1 MNARASARWLVL
13 LLAALGLGSIDAYV
27 HQSSVSS
34 ADHRT
39 RIVRWTHPP
48 VDFVMDA
55 GTLAGGDGLPLIADA
70 LDTWDD
76 VPTALRLGGE
86 LYIYT
91 DVPDFN
97 EDNLGI
103 DYGIIGDEINEIV
116 FDETGGVLEALGLDP
131 ESVAGVGITVED
143 NATQSIVDALLI
155 LNGTFPSSPDLDLE
169 ATATHELGHIWGL
182 GHTFVGAVNTYN
194 GEPGT
199 DPIQPS
205 YIPTMYPYTN
215 PEDDRYG
222 RSLEFDDTAGISA
235 LYPET
240 VYAPPYQLPFVLE
253 TGAIKGRV
261 DYLHTIPV
269 TAAHVRAIMTSNPDI
284 QVGGLSGYAA
294 DGSGEFRIAGLPP
307 GDFRLVVEG
316 IDGRD
321 GITADM
327 IEDDGIGACAI
338 DGFGEIPSGM
348 STHVSAGEVVAGF
361 QFSINELPLTDDDAV
376 EFGLPAG
383 FTFDFAGVACRRI
396 FLYSNGYI
404 GFHRFE
410 DPNPAWTSA
419 GPDLHTFLSRPA
431 ARIAPLNLDLDP
443 QGNPDDRV
451 SVTTATGR
459 LNFIFDHV
467 PVKAA
472 GGSATFTTMLYD
484 SGDFRFEYGALPDTI
499 ALVGYTAGV
508 FQTGGQEA
516 AADFTAY
523 AGGTVPSGRSLAM
536 YQLASA
542 DAFSDIAFTFT
553 RPAADPFPVRNRLI
567 YPWLAHNE
575 FFTLGLA
582 VVSNSPDACRLRI
595 TAIGLDGRPLPVQP
609 PSENPCYV
617 TLEPLAQFVSLI
629 GPMFAFDGGT
639 ADGWVLV
646 ETDNPDP
653 YGIQGFFLAQSFFGG
668 ILDSMDGAVASPE
681 TGATLLFPRFTGEVN
696 EFTEV
701 TIVNPNPADAG
712 IALYVYYEDGSEE
725 TVDAVIGPNGA
736 AVFTLTGSGNAYV
749 LVDATE
755 PVTGFA
761 MNFNTAGSL
770 AGQPA
775 RFLWESRG
783 EQVSPFFVWSQNDY
797 ASRLDLVNPND
808 DTATAT
814 VTLYNSVGQPVGDP
828 VQVQMGGWFNARLD
842 ITPDVFGFSKAAS
855 ADGWVRV
862 TADRPLLGTMT
873 FGDPDF
879 QFSQASLPLLGQPTH
894 YTIHSHLA
902 QGMAGDVNFLTGLA
916 ILSLD
921 GANDITVDVYSPA
934 GSPDYGIETTLDA
947 GERGLGLLSE
957 WMPQGPWPRTSGYLA
972 GAAERGMFAYEIFNT
987 VNEEFFAA
995 VPAQKYFPVQE
1006 EADDADNG
1014 WPDYAEAIDG
1024 FPIEV
1029 RGRFS
1034 PADSGYFLVDL
1045 GDGYVDEIED
1055 LFVFT
1060 APRDGWYLFALYPD
1074 HRYCD
1079 VDLYVFDS
1087 EWLIVGDSAFGV
1099 PGVEYVEIELQTGTY
1114 AVGVSLFD
1122 LGWFTTGGYHLVVEP
1137 DAIP

>member
-1 MNARASARWLVL
+1 
-13 LLAALGLGSIDAYV
+13 
-27 HQSSVSS
+27 
-34 ADHRT
+34 
-39 RIVRWTHPP
+39 
-48 VDFVMDA
+48 
-55 GTLAGGDGLPLIADA
+55 
-70 LDTWDD
+70 
-76 VPTALRLGGE
+76 
-86 LYIYT
+86 
-91 DVPDFN
+91 
-97 EDNLGI
+97 
-103 DYGIIGDEINEIV
+103 
-116 FDETGGVLEALGLDP
+116 
-131 ESVAGVGITVED
+131 
-143 NATQSIVDALLI
+143 
-155 LNGTFPSSPDLDLE
+155 
-169 ATATHELGHIWGL
+169 
-182 GHTFVGAVNTYN
+182 
-194 GEPGT
+194 
-199 DPIQPS
+199 
-205 YIPTMYPYTN
+205 MYPYTN

-582 VVSNSPDACRLRI
+582 VVSNSPDSRRL
-595 TAIGLDGRPLPVQP
+595 GGSRP
-609 PSENPCYV
+609 S
-617 TLEPLAQFVSLI
+617 A
-629 GPMFAFDGGT
+629 
-639 ADGWVLV
+639 W
-646 ETDNPDP
+646 
-653 YGIQGFFLAQSFFGG
+653 
-668 ILDSMDGAVASPE
+668 
-681 TGATLLFPRFTGEVN
+681 
-696 EFTEV
+696 
-701 TIVNPNPADAG
+701 
-712 IALYVYYEDGSEE
+712 
-725 TVDAVIGPNGA
+725 
-736 AVFTLTGSGNAYV
+736 
-749 LVDATE
+749 
-755 PVTGFA
+755 
-761 MNFNTAGSL
+761 TAGRCRCSRRRKT
-770 AGQPA
+770 PA
-775 RFLWESRG
+775 TSRWSHWPNL
-783 EQVSPFFVWSQNDY
+783 SP
-797 ASRLDLVNPND
+797 
-808 DTATAT
+808 
-814 VTLYNSVGQPVGDP
+814 
-828 VQVQMGGWFNARLD
+828 
-842 ITPDVFGFSKAAS
+842 
-855 ADGWVRV
+855 
-862 TADRPLLGTMT
+862 
-873 FGDPDF
+873 
-879 QFSQASLPLLGQPTH
+879 
-894 YTIHSHLA
+894 
-902 QGMAGDVNFLTGLA
+902 
-916 ILSLD
+916 
-921 GANDITVDVYSPA
+921 
-934 GSPDYGIETTLDA
+934 
-947 GERGLGLLSE
+947 
-957 WMPQGPWPRTSGYLA
+957 
-972 GAAERGMFAYEIFNT
+972 
-987 VNEEFFAA
+987 
-995 VPAQKYFPVQE
+995 
-1006 EADDADNG
+1006 
-1014 WPDYAEAIDG
+1014 
-1024 FPIEV
+1024 
-1029 RGRFS
+1029 
-1034 PADSGYFLVDL
+1034 
-1045 GDGYVDEIED
+1045 
-1055 LFVFT
+1055 
-1060 APRDGWYLFALYPD
+1060 
-1074 HRYCD
+1074 
-1079 VDLYVFDS
+1079 
-1087 EWLIVGDSAFGV
+1087 
-1099 PGVEYVEIELQTGTY
+1099 
-1114 AVGVSLFD
+1114 
-1122 LGWFTTGGYHLVVEP
+1122 
-1137 DAIP
+1137 